1 MPVHTPGPQLY
12 RSIPF
17 KHLAQKDS
25 HGGKAVNV
33 SLNVTPF
40 VDMMTILVTFLL
52 MVFSSTG
59 ELLQAQKGL
68 KLPDATIKKELRQA
82 PIIVVTRD
90 EVALEGKVM
99 SKVEDLQND
108 QSMEWK
114 IVALYDE
121 LRARKT
127 RFKLEFDSLP
137 DIEKDRCLNPGQFI
151 DPKTGQAKPQD
162 LCLDGLV
169 VLQADKET
177 SAKVL
182 NRILKTAY
190 AAEFQNIM
198 FAVNQKESRPE

>member
-1 MPVHTPGPQLY
+1 MPVHTPGPRLY

-17 KHLAQKDS
+17 QHLARKD
-25 HGGKAVNV
+25 HAGGKAVNV

-68 KLPDATIKKELRQA
+68 KLPDATVKKDLRTA

-90 EVALEGKVM
+90 EVALEGKGM
-99 SKVEDLQND
+99 AKVEDINSD

-114 IVALYDE
+114 IVSLYDE

-137 DIEKDRCLNPGQFI
+137 DAEKERCTNPE
-151 DPKTGQAKPQD
+151 PNAKPQD
-162 LCLDGLV
+162 MCLDGLLI
-169 VLQADKET
+169 LQADRET

-198 FAVNQKESRPE
+198 FAVNRKESRPD